1 MREDSARRRDYFSY
15 RKNFHIWLGEE
26 FFSSPS
32 GRRSPSFKAFMRS
45 NGLYNRINI
54 YRSIW
59 GGEGVSV
66 IVIELSSNLLRN
78 NCYIE
83 YRFNI
88 VESLFFRDFRT
99 SAFFL
104 IAKFVNKCFF
114 HCFKLF

>member
-15 RKNFHIWLGEE
+15 RKNFHIWFGEE

-32 GRRSPSFKAFMRS
+32 GRRSPGFKAFMRS

-83 YRFNI
+83 YI
-88 VESLFFRDFRT
+88 VSI
-99 SAFFL
+99 S
-104 IAKFVNKCFF
+104 
-114 HCFKLF
+114 